1 MLEQPTSSGDRDGL
15 RQVTRRSPVP
25 VLADQAVTTPAS
37 ALRLAAERGAH
48 GFTVKVATAGGL
60 RQAAQLD
67 AIARAAHL
75 MTMVSC
81 VIEPRLLIA
90 AGLAIALSSP
100 NVQFCDLDGHLDL
113 LNDPSQGGFHLE
125 DGQLTAAEVPGL
137 GCRVDLG

>member
-1 MLEQPTSSGDRDGL
+1 
-15 RQVTRRSPVP
+15 
-25 VLADQAVTTPAS
+25 
-37 ALRLAAERGAH
+37 
-48 GFTVKVATAGGL
+48 VATAGGL

-113 LNDPSQGGFHLE
+113 LDDPSQGGFHLE
-125 DGQLTAAEVPGL
+125 DGQLFAAELPGL